1 MKRYVKEC
9 AVFACQIL
17 LFYLLPLFA
26 GPTDAMGM
34 VFLMLAGTLAL
45 SILMGLLLCR
55 TIKYIYPLIAAAI
68 FVPSVFLYY
77 NESALVHALWYL
89 IVSLVGVGIGALARK
104 LAAKR

>member
-9 AVFACQIL
+9 ALLVCQIL

-34 VFLMLAGTLAL
+34 VFLMLAGTFAL
-45 SILMGLLLCR
+45 SILMGLLPCR

-68 FVPSVFLYY
+68 FIPSVFLYY

-89 IVSLVGVGIGALARK
+89 FVSLVGIGIGALARK
-104 LAAKR
+104 LASKR

>member
-9 AVFACQIL
+9 ALLVCQIL

-45 SILMGLLLCR
+45 SILMGLLPCR
-55 TIKYIYPLIAAAI
+55 TIKYIYPLITTAI

-89 IVSLVGVGIGALARK
+89 IVSLVGIGIGALARK
-104 LAAKR
+104 LAAK

>member
-9 AVFACQIL
+9 ALLVCQIL

-34 VFLMLAGTLAL
+34 VFLMLAGTFAL
-45 SILMGLLLCR
+45 SILMGLFPCR

-89 IVSLVGVGIGALARK
+89 IVSLVGIGIGALARK